1 MEQEAD
7 ENEMNGNED
16 LEAVARKDPMLATAM
31 AEVVEPLGVHP
42 VSMIAVTDDD
52 DDDLDFLD
60 DELSDQLGYCGSFRP

>member
-7 ENEMNGNED
+7 ENEMNGNEE
-16 LEAVARKDPMLATAM
+16 LEAIARKDPILATAL

-42 VSMIAVTDDD
+42 VTMVAATDDDD

-60 DELSDQLGYCGSFRP
+60 DELSD

>member
-16 LEAVARKDPMLATAM
+16 LEAVARKDPMLVTAM

-42 VSMIAVTDDD
+42 VSMVAVTDDD

-60 DELSDQLGYCGSFRP
+60 DELSD